1 MMLSRKL
8 PLVIGIELL
17 LLMIS
22 IVIAKDIS
30 EIIVIDLMLTAFVL
44 LGAASISFLKAIN
57 EASFNQSFLDL
68 PHRRSTLI
76 ASTLNEGSV

>member
-44 LGAASISFLKAIN
+44 LGAASISF
-57 EASFNQSFLDL
+57 
-68 PHRRSTLI
+68 
-76 ASTLNEGSV
+76 

>member
-30 EIIVIDLMLTAFVL
+30 EIIVIDLMQTAFVL
-44 LGAASISFLKAIN
+44 LGAASISF
-57 EASFNQSFLDL
+57 
-68 PHRRSTLI
+68 
-76 ASTLNEGSV
+76 

>member
-1 MMLSRKL
+1 MMLSRKR

-44 LGAASISFLKAIN
+44 LGAASISF
-57 EASFNQSFLDL
+57 
-68 PHRRSTLI
+68 
-76 ASTLNEGSV
+76 